1 MVGMVTIRAC
11 PMTDRQVCPSSELRL
26 DVSCPSGIGSPAN
39 CNAAHVSNETSRE
52 SMRALPLMPQHIVAL
67 GAHLL
72 QKLLLGEGEG
82 VLEVFLFFDVE
93 NICSGDGSVMNIYE
107 LQIWER
113 S

>member
-1 MVGMVTIRAC
+1 MSAV
-11 PMTDRQVCPSSELRL
+11 
-26 DVSCPSGIGSPAN
+26 
-39 CNAAHVSNETSRE
+39 
-52 SMRALPLMPQHIVAL
+52 PLMPQHIIAF

-82 VLEVFLFFDVE
+82 ILEIFLLLDVE
-93 NICSGDGSVMNIYE
+93 NICSGDGGVMNIYD